1 MNYEINVDE
10 VILYEG
16 VIGFSKQNKN
26 IKFILTSKKMIF
38 EREVGIF
45 KKKKEL
51 IDVIPLEKIKI
62 FNGEVQI
69 KQNFSKL
76 EIQTIDRNISIFFSN
91 IIEAKKVNTKLV
103 DMLTK
108 TTTAKREAEKVK
120 GAIDLIDDTLGI
132 DTRGVI
138 KGITENGIKGT
149 LINGIIKKK
158 K

>member
-1 MNYEINVDE
+1 
-10 VILYEG
+10 
-16 VIGFSKQNKN
+16 
-26 IKFILTSKKMIF
+26 
-38 EREVGIF
+38 
-45 KKKKEL
+45 
-51 IDVIPLEKIKI
+51 
-62 FNGEVQI
+62 
-69 KQNFSKL
+69 
-76 EIQTIDRNISIFFSN
+76 
-91 IIEAKKVNTKLV
+91 
-103 DMLTK
+103 MLTK